1 MSLLLWLH
9 RVASSAGRLVRP
21 IHDIRV
27 EFNNWI
33 KTITKYELFSA
44 NKRVMDH
51 SKGRL
56 GGGRGEEGHGIS
68 EFSASD
74 DVWKLMKP
82 GAGRFTNPCP
92 YLIWNRSVAF
102 FF

>member
-56 GGGRGEEGHGIS
+56 GGGERGG
-68 EFSASD
+68 
-74 DVWKLMKP
+74 
-82 GAGRFTNPCP
+82 GAWDFRV
-92 YLIWNRSVAF
+92 LRIR
-102 FF
+102 